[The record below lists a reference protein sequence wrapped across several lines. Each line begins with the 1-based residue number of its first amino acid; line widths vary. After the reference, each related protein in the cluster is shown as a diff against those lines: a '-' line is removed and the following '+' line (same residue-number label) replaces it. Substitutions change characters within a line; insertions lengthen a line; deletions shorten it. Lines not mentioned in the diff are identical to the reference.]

1 MDLITFKIILVVSL
15 FALSMAVA
23 AYSTWAERKVAA
35 IMQDRIG
42 PNRTWKFGLLQPLA
56 DGGKFFFKED
66 FIPEKAEKFLFFS
79 STIMSCSSI
88 MAFRHSTNSAWRVKW
103 LYSAL

>member
-1 MDLITFKIILVVSL
+1 MDLLIFKTILVVSL

-42 PNRTWKFGLLQPLA
+42 QNR
-56 DGGKFFFKED
+56 
-66 FIPEKAEKFLFFS
+66 S
-79 STIMSCSSI
+79 
-88 MAFRHSTNSAWRVKW
+88 
-103 LYSAL
+103 

>member
-1 MDLITFKIILVVSL
+1 MDLILFKTILVVSL

-42 PNRTWKFGLLQPLA
+42 PNRSWKFG
-56 DGGKFFFKED
+56 FT
-66 FIPEKAEKFLFFS
+66 
-79 STIMSCSSI
+79 STIS
-88 MAFRHSTNSAWRVKW
+88 
-103 LYSAL
+103 

>member
-1 MDLITFKIILVVSL
+1 
-15 FALSMAVA
+15 MAVA

-66 FIPEKAEKFLFFS
+66 FIPEKAEKFFFFRARFS
-79 STIMSCSSI
+79 NVYFINYRSC
-88 MAFRHSTNSAWRVKW
+88 
-103 LYSAL
+103 YSLGKL